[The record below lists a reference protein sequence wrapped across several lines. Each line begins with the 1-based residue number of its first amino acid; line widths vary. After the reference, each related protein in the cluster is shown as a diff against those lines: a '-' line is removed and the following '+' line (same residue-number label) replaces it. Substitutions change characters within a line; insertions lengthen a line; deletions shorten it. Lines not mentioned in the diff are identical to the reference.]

1 MGKLACAFLAC
12 LVTVATLSALERSV
26 AEQLVEKLYRQFA
39 WEAIMSGPEFRQPG
53 LIDQPE
59 SVLEQFFT
67 PGITKLL
74 LKDRA
79 EAAAAGEVG
88 RIDFLPL
95 WASQDPSASDLSIGA
110 GTEPN
115 TVTVG
120 FLPLGAESR
129 TELVFIVE
137 ETPSGLRIADIEYP
151 GAYSLATL
159 LKSDN

>member
-12 LVTVATLSALERSV
+12 LVTVATLSASERSV

-53 LIDQPE
+53 LIDHPE

-79 EAAAAGEVG
+79 
-88 RIDFLPL
+88 
-95 WASQDPSASDLSIGA
+95 
-110 GTEPN
+110 
-115 TVTVG
+115 
-120 FLPLGAESR
+120 
-129 TELVFIVE
+129 
-137 ETPSGLRIADIEYP
+137 
-151 GAYSLATL
+151 
-159 LKSDN
+159 